1 MKGKRRRFT
10 AEFKEEAVR
19 LLVKSRRPL
28 AQVARELGVHE
39 NVFRKWKMAAE
50 TGSRDGTSPV
60 CGHFTMAE
68 ENHPDQGRELARV
81 KEERDILKKAT
92 AFFARESR

>member
-19 LLVKSRRPL
+19 LLMHSGRPL

-39 NVFRKWKMAAE
+39 SVLHKWKTAVEAGSVAG
-50 TGSRDGTSPV
+50 TGTGV
-60 CGHFTMAE
+60 GHFTLAE
-68 ENHPDQGRELARV
+68 ENRRLRSELVRV

>member
-1 MKGKRRRFT
+1 MTGKRRRFT
-10 AEFKEEAVR
+10 GEFKEEAVR
-19 LLVKSRRPL
+19 LLVHRGRPL

-39 NVFRKWKMAAE
+39 NVLRKWKTAVG
-50 TGSRDGTSPV
+50 TGWRAGTSPV
-60 CGHFTMAE
+60 SGPFTLAE
-68 ENHPDQGRELARV
+68 ENRRLRSELARV

>member
-19 LLVKSRRPL
+19 LVLHSGRPL

-39 NVFRKWKMAAE
+39 NMLRKWKVAVA
-50 TGSRDGTSPV
+50 TGLGAGTGAV
-60 CGHFTMAE
+60 YGHFTLAE
-68 ENHPDQGRELARV
+68 ENHRLRFELARV
-81 KEERDILKKAT
+81 QEERD
-92 AFFARESR
+92 

>member
-1 MKGKRRRFT
+1 MKGKRRRFG

-19 LLVKSRRPL
+19 LLVRSGRPL

-39 NVFRKWKMAAE
+39 TVLRKWKMATEA
-50 TGSRDGTSPV
+50 GSRDGTGTGV
-60 CGHFTMAE
+60 GHFTLAE
-68 ENHPDQGRELARV
+68 ENRRLQSELVRV

-92 AFFARESR
+92 VFFARESR

>member
-19 LLVKSRRPL
+19 LLVKSGRPL
-28 AQVARELGVHE
+28 AQVGRELGVHE
-39 NVFRKWKMAAE
+39 NVLRKWKTAVE
-50 TGSRDGTSPV
+50 TVSRAGTRTVS
-60 CGHFTMAE
+60 GHFTLAE
-68 ENHPDQGRELARV
+68 ENRRLRSELVRA

>member
-19 LLVKSRRPL
+19 LLVDSGRPL

-39 NVFRKWKMAAE
+39 NVLRKWKRVVE
-50 TGSRDGTSPV
+50 TGSREGTSSV
-60 CGHFTMAE
+60 VGHFTLAE
-68 ENHPDQGRELARV
+68 ENRRLRSELARV

>member
-1 MKGKRRRFT
+1 MQGRRRRFT

-19 LLVKSRRPL
+19 LLVDSGRPL
-28 AQVARELGVHE
+28 AQIARELGVHE
-39 NVFRKWKMAAE
+39 NVLRKWKRGMVSGDGEVAA
-50 TGSRDGTSPV
+50 
-60 CGHFTMAE
+60 GHFTLAE
-68 ENHPDQGRELARV
+68 ENRRLRLELARV

>member
-19 LLVKSRRPL
+19 LVLGSGRPL

-39 NVFRKWKMAAE
+39 NTLHKWKAAVE
-50 TGSRDGTSPV
+50 GDTGGMLIPGSGPLAL
-60 CGHFTMAE
+60 AE
-68 ENHPDQGRELARV
+68 ENRRLRLELLRV

-92 AFFARESR
+92 AFFAKESR

>member
-1 MKGKRRRFT
+1 MKGMRRRFT

-19 LLVKSRRPL
+19 LLAQSGRPL
-28 AQVARELGVHE
+28 AQVARELGIHE
-39 NVFRKWKMAAE
+39 NLLRKWKQAVGM
-50 TGSRDGTSPV
+50 GSREGAIPEG
-60 CGHFTMAE
+60 GHFTLAE
-68 ENHPDQGRELARV
+68 ENRRLRMEHIRV

>member
-10 AEFKEEAVR
+10 GEFKEEAVR
-19 LLVKSRRPL
+19 LLVRSGRPL

-39 NVFRKWKMAAE
+39 NVLRKWKAGVEA
-50 TGSRDGTSPV
+50 GSGEGTSAV
-60 CGHFTMAE
+60 SGHFALVE
-68 ENHPDQGRELARV
+68 ENRRLRTELVRV

-92 AFFARESR
+92 AYFARESR